1 MKMISYGVRP
11 TEQEFFNRL
20 NTFGYDLELVPA
32 LLNDD
37 NVELAKGFD
46 CVMLRGNCKADK
58 VNLTKFKE
66 YGVEYIL
73 TRTVGYDHVDLQAVK
88 ELGFKLCARVP
99 AYSPTAIS
107 ELAVSMALGLSR
119 RTFDMVAHSSNK
131 DFIAYDSYFA
141 KEVRH
146 STVGIIGTGRIGLCS
161 AKAFLGMGAKVLG
174 SDPYPSKEA
183 EELITMTS
191 IDTLLQ
197 ESDIVLLHSPYFKD
211 SNHHMV
217 DEKFISKMKDGAIF
231 VNTARG
237 ELMDID
243 AVLSAV
249 ESNKLSGVGLDVL
262 EGEKAYF
269 FQSFTGKTIPNP
281 TIEKLISYYPRVIIS
296 PHVGSFTDEA
306 LTNMIEISYQN
317 LDEFLKNGSCE
328 NSLL

>member
-11 TEQEFFNRL
+11 VEEDFFNKL

-58 VNLTKFKE
+58 TNLTKFKE

-73 TRTVGYDHVDLQAVK
+73 TRTVGYDHIDLQAVK
-88 ELGFKLCARVP
+88 DLGFKLCARVP

-119 RTFDMVAHSSNK
+119 KTFDMVAHAANK
-131 DFIAYDSYFA
+131 DFVAHDSFFA

-161 AKAFLGMGAKVLG
+161 ARAFLGMGAKVLG
-174 SDPYPSKEA
+174 TDPYPSKEA
-183 EELITMTS
+183 EELLTMTDL
-191 IDTLLQ
+191 DTLLK

-211 SNHHMV
+211 SNHHLV
-217 DEKFISKMKDGAIF
+217 NKDFLSKMKDGSIL

-237 ELMDID
+237 ELIDIT
-243 AVLSAV
+243 AVLDAI
-249 ESNKLSGVGLDVL
+249 ESNKLYGVGLDVL
-262 EGEKAYF
+262 EGEKEF
-269 FQSFTGKTIPNP
+269 FFKNLTGTTLSNP
-281 TIEKLISYYPRVIIS
+281 VIEKLVSYYPRVIFS
-296 PHVGSFTDEA
+296 PHLGSFTDEA

-317 LDEFLKNGSCE
+317 LEEFLKEGSCK
-328 NSLL
+328 NTII